1 MWPFRKK
8 IVEKSIE
15 EKSVSLPDTTAQW
28 MVGQPFF
35 KDWSTETAIREGY
48 KVSSWVFA
56 CITKIMDSASS
67 VPFVVQQKINDETW
81 ENRPDHPLQMLLDAP
96 NPWMDWQ
103 TMFELGTAH
112 LYLGGNNLL
121 TKVRA
126 TPNGPVLELGI
137 LPPDKV
143 EAIAGSKELVRMY
156 KFQRGGSLGAI
167 NILPEDM
174 IHIKFPDPSNFVWG
188 ISPLQAGSR
197 IVDTDVQAVNWNKV
211 SLQNMNV
218 PTGLISFK
226 DKLSN
231 DQWQAART
239 ELQERNESNDDHRQI
254 MIMGADAT
262 FKEMSRNAVEMDFN
276 QGRKM
281 TREEICAIFQVPPV
295 VVGIYENSSLNNVR
309 EAREIFWVDT
319 MIPYLTGYV
328 GALNFSLTPEFGDD
342 LRIALNLS
350 QVQALAAIFS
360 RKVDDAKKIWD
371 MGVPF
376 NVINQEMNLGYP
388 EIEGGNT
395 GWVAA
400 NLNPAAV
407 ASGESIE

>member
-1 MWPFRKK
+1 MWPFKKK
-8 IVEKSIE
+8 IKIESIE
-15 EKSVSLPDTTAQW
+15 EKSVPLPEVEAQW
-28 MVGQPFF
+28 KIGQPFF
-35 KDWSTETAIREGY
+35 KDWSTEVAIREGY
-48 KVSSWVFA
+48 KVSSWELA
-56 CITKIMDSASS
+56 CITKMMDSASLL
-67 VPFVVQQKINDETW
+67 PFVVRQKIDSETW
-81 ENRPDHPLQMLLDAP
+81 ENRPNHPLQMLLNAP

-103 TMFELGTAH
+103 TIFELGTAH

-126 TPNGPVLELGI
+126 NPNGPVLELGI

-143 EAIAGSKELVRMY
+143 QAIAGRENLVERY
-156 KFQRGGSLGAI
+156 EFERGDGKI
-167 NILPEDM
+167 TIKPKDM

-226 DKLSN
+226 DKISK

-276 QGRKM
+276 VGRKM
-281 TREEICAIFQVPPV
+281 TREEICAIFQVPPP
-295 VVGIYENSSLNNVR
+295 VVGIYDKATLANIK

-328 GALNFSLTPEFGDD
+328 GALNFSLTPEFGND
-342 LRIALNLS
+342 LRIIIDIS

-360 RKVDDAKKIWD
+360 TKIKDAKELWS

-376 NVINQEMNLGYP
+376 NIINQKLDLGFP
-388 EIEGGNT
+388 EIEGGDT
-395 GWVAA
+395 GLISATLNQIGVAT
-400 NLNPAAV
+400 
-407 ASGESIE
+407 GEGISK